1 MGPLR
6 SITLKSTCARWAIS
20 RESSRRPLGIPIG
33 GVKLNGARV
42 NPYSL
47 LDLPF
52 KNGST
57 PAATVATPTP
67 EATPNPQSV
76 PVKE

>member
-1 MGPLR
+1 
-6 SITLKSTCARWAIS
+6 
-20 RESSRRPLGIPIG
+20 
-33 GVKLNGARV
+33 V

-57 PAATVATPTP
+57 PAATVATPIP
-67 EATPNPQSV
+67 EATPNSQAV
-76 PVKE
+76 PIKE

>member
-1 MGPLR
+1 
-6 SITLKSTCARWAIS
+6 
-20 RESSRRPLGIPIG
+20 
-33 GVKLNGARV
+33 V

-57 PAATVATPTP
+57 PAAKIATPTP
-67 EATPNPQSV
+67 EATPRSQAV
-76 PVKE
+76 PIKE